1 MPAEIRD
8 IIIQLVSENRP
19 ESANSFM
26 EQYIRLSPNNI
37 ERYSLEAFIRFRV
50 NNFTADWGKDTKNR
64 NITSYRGTF

>member
-37 ERYSLEAFIRFRV
+37 ERYSLEAFTV
-50 NNFTADWGKDTKNR
+50 SGKQ
-64 NITSYRGTF
+64 F